1 MITLKQ
7 QIKLSICG
15 QNSRLPPPR
24 QQSRGFALVFHS
36 KFYPFYIRSTII
48 IKRGSQQEAPYILRV
63 CRLKRNHWN
72 LIGRK
77 KKMVIFSGIEMRE
90 GELLGPK
97 MAAAPFFFWEN
108 FLLEYFW
115 KGNVTLLFL
124 TGYLM
129 IIWTPSVMVW
139 HEGLSGKKTAV
150 GQFLP
155 IFFIKTSN
163 SGVPNLLPSIL
174 T

>member
-1 MITLKQ
+1 MVKTLD
-7 QIKLSICG
+7 S
-15 QNSRLPPPR
+15 LPPPSPR

-36 KFYPFYIRSTII
+36 KFYPFYIRSAI

-97 MAAAPFFFWEN
+97 MAAAPFFFLGKFSLRI
-108 FLLEYFW
+108 FL
-115 KGNVTLLFL
+115 KGKCHITFPNRVPYDYMDAFCHGL
-124 TGYLM
+124 T
-129 IIWTPSVMVW
+129 
-139 HEGLSGKKTAV
+139 
-150 GQFLP
+150 
-155 IFFIKTSN
+155 
-163 SGVPNLLPSIL
+163 
-174 T
+174 

>member
-15 QNSRLPPPR
+15 QNSRLIDPPSPR

-36 KFYPFYIRSTII
+36 KFYPFYIRSAI

-139 HEGLSGKKTAV
+139 HEGLSGKK
-150 GQFLP
+150 
-155 IFFIKTSN
+155 N
-163 SGVPNLLPSIL
+163 SGRTVFANFFY
-174 T
+174 

>member
-15 QNSRLPPPR
+15 QNSRLIPPSR

-36 KFYPFYIRSTII
+36 NFYPFYIRSAI

-97 MAAAPFFFWEN
+97 MAAAPFFWEN

-139 HEGLSGKKTAV
+139 HEGLSRKK
-150 GQFLP
+150 
-155 IFFIKTSN
+155 N
-163 SGVPNLLPSIL
+163 SGWTVFANFFS
-174 T
+174 

>member
-15 QNSRLPPPR
+15 QNSRLIPPSR

-36 KFYPFYIRSTII
+36 NFYPFYIRSAI

-97 MAAAPFFFWEN
+97 MAAAPFFF
-108 FLLEYFW
+108 FLGGKFSLRIFL
-115 KGNVTLLFL
+115 KGKCHITFPNRVPYDYMDAFCHGL
-124 TGYLM
+124 T
-129 IIWTPSVMVW
+129 
-139 HEGLSGKKTAV
+139 
-150 GQFLP
+150 
-155 IFFIKTSN
+155 
-163 SGVPNLLPSIL
+163 
-174 T
+174 